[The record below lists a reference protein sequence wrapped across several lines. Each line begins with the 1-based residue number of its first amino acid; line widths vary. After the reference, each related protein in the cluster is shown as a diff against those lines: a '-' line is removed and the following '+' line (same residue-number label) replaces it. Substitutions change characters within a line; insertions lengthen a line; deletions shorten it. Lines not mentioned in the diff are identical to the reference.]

1 MKKKIFITLGILF
14 SLILI
19 TYGGIAAENAF
30 NAPKHPSDYHIG
42 ISYDEAIQKDKP
54 MLVVFYAD
62 WCGYCLRFMPK
73 FNTLSKIYKNK
84 FNFVMLNVEATEAN
98 RKLAEEVAL
107 GGYPTVYIIDPKYD
121 NRVLFSNRIYKNLSK
136 FRVELDRFLRIR
148 ALLDK
153 A

>member
-1 MKKKIFITLGILF
+1 MKKKIIIALSILF
-14 SLILI
+14 SFILI
-19 TYGGIAAENAF
+19 TYGVIAAENTF
-30 NAPKHPSDYHIG
+30 NAPKHPSDYNIG

-54 MLVVFYAD
+54 ILIVFYAD

-73 FNTLSKIYKNK
+73 FNTLSKIYKDK

-98 RKLAEEVAL
+98 EKLAEEVAL
-107 GGYPTVYIIDPKYD
+107 SGYPTVYIIDPKYD
-121 NRVLFSNRIYKNLSK
+121 NRVLISNGIYHNLSK